1 MTKTFTYDDVVR
13 YIYSETTTDENAKI
27 IEALA
32 LSDDLMD
39 FYLDS
44 LEIRQQMNKI
54 ELIPSDKVTS
64 EIMHYSQARVSSR
77 SVMFND

>member
-13 YIYSETTTDENAKI
+13 YIYSETTADENAKI
-27 IEALA
+27 VEALA

-44 LEIRQQMNKI
+44 LEIRQQMNRI
-54 ELIPSDKVTS
+54 DLIPSDRVLN
-64 EIMHYSQARVSSR
+64 EILNYSQLASSGTAI
-77 SVMFND
+77 VND

>member
-13 YIYSETTTDENAKI
+13 YIYSETTADENVKI
-27 IEALA
+27 VEALA

-44 LEIRQQMNKI
+44 LQIRQQMNKI
-54 ELIPSDKVTS
+54 ELLPSDRVLGKIIS
-64 EIMHYSQARVSSR
+64 YSQLANSGTEVI
-77 SVMFND
+77 NE